1 MDFLSESWDISEET
15 DSLNRSLFSRS
26 FIPTNSKKEKKKK
39 VKEKKAS
46 GGFVGSLEESTDIK
60 TDIQKAKKAKK
71 RKIESVSSDNNA
83 KRKKIRVQSVNS
95 EPKSE
100 NKESDSKPTAHQTK
114 KKKKNTK
121 SKNKFKLENCMT
133 RQPGGKNLQRR
144 EIKEKT
150 TMIREPANAIKT
162 KEPAKET
169 PVKLVGS
176 NTGASKTGG
185 IKSKH
190 LKKMMS
196 NDEVNR
202 SGLSIK
208 MDKNGENSD
217 VTSENLSKVHVSKK
231 KRKKNKTKT
240 DANSAETLD
249 VKSKIT
255 PKTDS
260 NKNLNGKVRKLTFNP
275 AILSKMLASAS
286 ESKTDSSI
294 ENKTESRKKKKR
306 KEMKITKEGDME
318 KARKKTK
325 IHKEI
330 EFEEEVKVE
339 EARKKKKKQKE
350 INVDEEADL
359 GKAPSKSLSLK
370 ERLMEQLN
378 SARFRYINEQL
389 YTQTGQEAQEMFEED
404 EEAFQV
410 YHQGFQTQV
419 NKWPANPV
427 DLFIKD
433 IKQLPG
439 NKVVADFG
447 CGDAKIARNVP
458 HKVHSFDLVALND
471 HVTACDMAHVPL
483 GNGSVDVAVFCLSLM
498 GTNLADY
505 LTEAHRVLKT
515 GGQLKIAEV
524 ASRFHSLPQ
533 FLLKV
538 EQFGFYQV
546 SKDTS
551 NKMFYIFTFKKT
563 GKPKAKAPVL
573 TLEPCVYKKR

>member
-1 MDFLSESWDISEET
+1 MDFQSESWDISEET
-15 DSLNRSLFSRS
+15 DSLNESLFSRS
-26 FIPTNSKKEKKKK
+26 FIPTNSKKGK
-39 VKEKKAS
+39 VKNKKSS
-46 GGFVGSLEESTDIK
+46 GGLAGSHEESTHIK
-60 TDIQKAKKAKK
+60 KDKKKAKK
-71 RKIESVSSDNNA
+71 RKIESVSSDDNS
-83 KRKKIRVQSVNS
+83 KRKKISVLSVNP
-95 EPKSE
+95 EPKPE
-100 NKESDSKPTAHQTK
+100 NKESVSKSNAHQSK
-114 KKKKNTK
+114 KKKKNSK
-121 SKNKFKLENCMT
+121 NKNKFKLENCVT

-144 EIKEKT
+144 EIKEKP
-150 TMIREPANAIKT
+150 TMIREPANAIRN

-169 PVKLVGS
+169 PVKLVDS
-176 NTGASKTGG
+176 STGASKTGSM
-185 IKSKH
+185 KSKY

-196 NDEVNR
+196 KNEVNR
-202 SGLSIK
+202 SGVSLQ
-208 MDKNGENSD
+208 MNRNGENSD
-217 VTSENLSKVHVSKK
+217 VTSENLSKVSKK
-231 KRKKNKTKT
+231 KRKRNKSKT
-240 DANSAETLD
+240 VANSAETVD
-249 VKSKIT
+249 VKSKNT
-255 PKTDS
+255 PNTDS
-260 NKNLNGKVRKLTFNP
+260 NKNLNGKVRKPTFNP

-286 ESKTDSSI
+286 ESNTDSSI
-294 ENKTESRKKKKR
+294 EKRTESRKMKKC
-306 KEMKITKEGDME
+306 KEMKINEEGDMD
-318 KARKKTK
+318 
-325 IHKEI
+325 KEI
-330 EFEEEVKVE
+330 EFEEENKVE
-339 EARKKKKKQKE
+339 EARKKKKKRKE
-350 INVDEEADL
+350 IKVDGEADL
-359 GKAPSKSLSLK
+359 EKAPSKSLSLK

-433 IKQLPG
+433 IQQLPG

-538 EQFGFYQV
+538 EQFGFHQV

-573 TLEPCVYKKR
+573 TLDPCVYKKR

>member
-1 MDFLSESWDISEET
+1 M
-15 DSLNRSLFSRS
+15 
-26 FIPTNSKKEKKKK
+26 
-39 VKEKKAS
+39 
-46 GGFVGSLEESTDIK
+46 
-60 TDIQKAKKAKK
+60 
-71 RKIESVSSDNNA
+71 SSDSNA

-339 EARKKKKKQKE
+339 ARKKKKKQKE

-433 IKQLPG
+433 IKQL
-439 NKVVADFG
+439 
-447 CGDAKIARNVP
+447 
-458 HKVHSFDLVALND
+458 
-471 HVTACDMAHVPL
+471 
-483 GNGSVDVAVFCLSLM
+483 
-498 GTNLADY
+498 
-505 LTEAHRVLKT
+505 
-515 GGQLKIAEV
+515 
-524 ASRFHSLPQ
+524 
-533 FLLKV
+533 
-538 EQFGFYQV
+538 
-546 SKDTS
+546 
-551 NKMFYIFTFKKT
+551 
-563 GKPKAKAPVL
+563 
-573 TLEPCVYKKR
+573 

>member
-1 MDFLSESWDISEET
+1 MKLVSSNT
-15 DSLNRSLFSRS
+15 DGL
-26 FIPTNSKKEKKKK
+26 
-39 VKEKKAS
+39 
-46 GGFVGSLEESTDIK
+46 K
-60 TDIQKAKKAKK
+60 TDDK
-71 RKIESVSSDNNA
+71 
-83 KRKKIRVQSVNS
+83 
-95 EPKSE
+95 
-100 NKESDSKPTAHQTK
+100 
-114 KKKKNTK
+114 
-121 SKNKFKLENCMT
+121 
-133 RQPGGKNLQRR
+133 
-144 EIKEKT
+144 
-150 TMIREPANAIKT
+150 
-162 KEPAKET
+162 
-169 PVKLVGS
+169 
-176 NTGASKTGG
+176 
-185 IKSKH
+185 KSKH
-190 LKKMMS
+190 LKKTMS
-196 NDEVNR
+196 NDEANR
-202 SGLSIK
+202 TGVSIQ
-208 MDKNGENSD
+208 MDGNRENRNA
-217 VTSENLSKVHVSKK
+217 TGKNLSKVSKK

-240 DANSAETLD
+240 DADSAETFD
-249 VKSKIT
+249 VKSENT
-255 PKTDS
+255 PIADS
-260 NKNLNGKVRKLTFNP
+260 NKNLNGKVKKPTFNP

-294 ENKTESRKKKKR
+294 ENKIESRKKKKR
-306 KEMKITKEGDME
+306 KEMKKNEESDRE
-318 KARKKTK
+318 KARMKTK
-325 IHKEI
+325 NHKDI
-330 EFEEEVKVE
+330 EFENKVKVE
-339 EARKKKKKQKE
+339 EARKEKKKRKE
-350 INVDEEADL
+350 IKVDEEADL
-359 GKAPSKSLSLK
+359 EKAPSKSLSLK

-433 IKQLPG
+433 IQQLPG

-515 GGQLKIAEV
+515 GGHLKIAEV

-538 EQFGFYQV
+538 EQFGFHQV

-573 TLEPCVYKKR
+573 TLDPCVYKKR